1 MLLLVCS
8 SRPSGVFVH
17 KFMLD
22 LHISKLYVRTAGSGR
37 HNGAFIAASEF
48 TDAEKKKKK
57 KLQPKRTGRKCLV
70 ILAASVQGLPV
81 RSLDGPNR

>member
-8 SRPSGVFVH
+8 SRLSGVFVH

-37 HNGAFIAASEF
+37 HNGAFMAASEF
-48 TDAEKKKKK
+48 TDAEKKEKKSFS
-57 KLQPKRTGRKCLV
+57 QRE
-70 ILAASVQGLPV
+70 QGV
-81 RSLDGPNR
+81 NAW